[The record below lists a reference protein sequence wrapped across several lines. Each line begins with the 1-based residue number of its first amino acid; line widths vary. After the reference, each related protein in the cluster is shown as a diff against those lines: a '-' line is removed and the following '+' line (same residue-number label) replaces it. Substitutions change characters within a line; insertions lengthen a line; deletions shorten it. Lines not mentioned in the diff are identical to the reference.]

1 MDCNVR
7 VRLPSRAENQMGGSM
22 LIAFWIMMGIIVAM
36 IAGSKGKSAGA
47 WFVYG
52 VLVWPI
58 ALVHILVTPADAKT
72 IQTVH

>member
-1 MDCNVR
+1 
-7 VRLPSRAENQMGGSM
+7 M